1 QRWVGDG
8 IAGENAL
15 HALLLQAKADVVVFG
30 QALYV
35 KGDAVT
41 VLDTVAKGFT
51 LSYVVTAES
60 ADAYRDFTPIPC
72 GSLSHAGVR
81 THTSAGY
88 DLCPAHTNPN
98 KAKGGWPYRANR
110 LFFFKMSASLRI

>member
-1 QRWVGDG
+1 TTDIDRRAIGMDDG
-8 IAGENAL
+8 K
-15 HALLLQAKADVVVFG
+15 ALLGRLARHDESSQD
-30 QALYV
+30 
-35 KGDAVT
+35 KGRAGH
-41 VLDTVAKGFT
+41 TVAKGFT

-110 LFFFKMSASLRI
+110 LFFFNMSASLRI